1 MKMNNKPHIGFLIL
15 FGILLCLAY
24 TGEYYRGSV
33 VYIFGRLTICIPV
46 LDLIAI
52 LVIPPWRR
60 KCSARPYAHLAVVH
74 IQTLVFW
81 WATGV
86 SGFFLTYP
94 PYPLHPDSMVI
105 IRLVFGDLS
114 ILGAQIAIVLCHYTA
129 VRWASKHPL
138 PIPVLP
144 LISLICPL
152 IALLALLVLFPC
164 SGLPA

>member
-1 MKMNNKPHIGFLIL
+1 MNNKPLVSFLVF
-15 FGILLCLAY
+15 FGMLLCLAY
-24 TGEYYRGSV
+24 TGNYNRGDA
-33 VYIFGRLTICIPV
+33 VYIFGMLTVCIPV
-46 LDLIAI
+46 LDSIAI

-74 IQTLVFW
+74 VQTLVFW

-86 SGFFLTYP
+86 AGFYLTYP
-94 PYPLHPDSMVI
+94 PWKLHPSSMDI

-114 ILGAQIAIVLCHYTA
+114 ILGAQLALVLCHYAA
-129 VRWASKHPL
+129 VRWACKHPL

-144 LISLICPL
+144 LISIICPL
-152 IALLALLVLFPC
+152 LSFLALLVLMIS